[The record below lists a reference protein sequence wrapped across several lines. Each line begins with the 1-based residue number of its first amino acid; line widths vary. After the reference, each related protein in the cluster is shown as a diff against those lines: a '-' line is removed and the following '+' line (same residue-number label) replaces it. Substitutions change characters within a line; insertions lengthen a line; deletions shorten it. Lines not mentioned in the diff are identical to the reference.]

1 MKVLLLNMITLV
13 RFYNSFLSKLKILLL
28 HRELEIWGEEEF
40 NEFISKLMH
49 DGKLLAPEQIIL
61 YIT

>member
-1 MKVLLLNMITLV
+1 MITLV